1 MKYVNIRGPTVVRD
15 AASTYI
21 VDKRNSGIRHN
32 GALMWTTVYVEGIIS
47 YINGRPWMAA
57 KLAKMYYIR
66 SVCPSRPITSW
77 SDVGSKWI

>member
-32 GALMWTTVYVEGIIS
+32 SALMWTTVYAEGIIS
-47 YINGRPWMAA
+47 YNKSCIITAGLVVCHDPRIA
-57 KLAKMYYIR
+57 
-66 SVCPSRPITSW
+66 SVRRCTYEFI
-77 SDVGSKWI
+77 